1 VSAMLEGVRIL
12 AVHHDPGLNGAV
24 LLFQSILEG
33 LAKNHGAA
41 VSQTFP
47 HEGPVVARAK
57 ELGPVQLGEMNQAGL
72 RRRFFGP
79 RRRRGAHDGAG
90 SYDLIFANTIA
101 SLPIVERMM
110 AQDTALAGLPLVV
123 YVHESHFWL
132 HTGDFQA
139 TTRMLRRARLIF
151 AVSPN
156 VRKTLEDVIHPS
168 GRISVVS
175 GFLLERPA
183 TSEVR
188 EPPAALRAAVRSG
201 AKIIGGMGTMAPYKG
216 TDLFLAV
223 ALRIRQLLPMQE
235 LRFIWIG
242 HAHHV
247 DIRRLLEHDIERS
260 GLSDVAALP
269 GGMEDP
275 TSFLESLS
283 LFLLPSRE
291 DSWPLVMLEAAAA
304 GVPIVCFQR
313 SGGAEMFLANG
324 GGTAVPYL
332 DVEAMAQA
340 AVRYLS
346 EPDLMARDSGIA
358 RRLARGV
365 TPEEQVGKI
374 ASEVAQ
380 MLQSPFPDS
389 ARSPALGG

>member
-1 VSAMLEGVRIL
+1 MSALLEGVRIL

-33 LAKNHGAA
+33 LAKDHGAA

-57 ELGPVQLGEMNQAGL
+57 ELGPVQLGELSQREL
-72 RRRFFGP
+72 RRRFFGS
-79 RRRRGAHDGAG
+79 RRQRGAHTGRG

-110 AQDTALAGLPLVV
+110 AQDMALAALPLVV

-156 VRKTLEDVIHPS
+156 VRKTLEEVIQPS
-168 GRISVVS
+168 ARISIVS
-175 GFLLERPA
+175 GFLLERSPTGEA
-183 TSEVR
+183 H
-188 EPPAALRAAVRSG
+188 EPPPVLRAAVRSG
-201 AKIIGGMGTMAPYKG
+201 AKIVGGMGTIAPYKG

-223 ALRIRQLLPMQE
+223 ALRIRQLLPQQQV
-235 LRFIWIG
+235 RFIWIG
-242 HAHHV
+242 REHHP

-260 GLSDVAALP
+260 GLSDVVALP
-269 GGMEDP
+269 GEMEDP

-313 SGGAEMFLANG
+313 SGGAEMFVAHG
-324 GGTAVPYL
+324 GGIAVPYL

-358 RRLARGV
+358 RQLAREV
-365 TPEEQVGKI
+365 TPEEQIRKV
-374 ASEVAQ
+374 ATEVAR
-380 MLQSPFPDS
+380 MLQIPPS
-389 ARSPALGG
+389 GG